1 MINSNPEC
9 RDDNFS
15 YPRLDPPTLFHLAQV
30 FPPYKGSGVGM
41 GGRKWKLFLKNQAM
55 CILLCFRGLDNVFM
69 YLTISVK
76 DLVILL
82 RI

>member
-15 YPRLDPPTLFHLAQV
+15 YPRLDPATMFRLAQV

-41 GGRKWKLFLKNQAM
+41 GGRKWKLFLKN
-55 CILLCFRGLDNVFM
+55 
-69 YLTISVK
+69 
-76 DLVILL
+76 
-82 RI
+82 